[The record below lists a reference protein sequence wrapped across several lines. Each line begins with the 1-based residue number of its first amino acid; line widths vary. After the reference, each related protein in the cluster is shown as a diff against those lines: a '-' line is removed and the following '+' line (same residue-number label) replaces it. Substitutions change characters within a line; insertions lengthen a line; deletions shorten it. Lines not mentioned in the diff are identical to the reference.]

1 MNTCKETILDD
12 IVRID
17 FYDASSTTATITRS
31 VPFAVAGVTEMAVMQ
46 GAVNLATAVGTPTLS
61 LAYSGEDVDALMNTP
76 KLLTTEKRDVAGLIR
91 THTLTIPVVLGFDG
105 AQQADDMLSG
115 ADILVVLTDA
125 DSNRLCIHYLPEST
139 QFVYEDTRGGEHTA
153 QIKFTAQSLSGLVK
167 LTDGSSSS
175 D

>member
-17 FYDASSTTATITRS
+17 FYDASSTTAVITRS
-31 VPFAVAGVTEMAVMQ
+31 VPFPVAGVTEMIVNQ
-46 GAVNLATAVGTPTLS
+46 GSVNLALAAGNPTLS
-61 LAYSGEDVDALMNTP
+61 LAYDGEDVGALMNTP
-76 KLLTTEKRDVAGLIR
+76 KLQTTEKRDVVGLIR
-91 THTLTIPVVLGFDG
+91 THTLTIPVVLGFDEV
-105 AQQADDMLSG
+105 QQADDMLNG
-115 ADILVVLTDA
+115 ADILAVLTDA
-125 DSNRLCIHYLPEST
+125 DGNRLCIHYLPEST